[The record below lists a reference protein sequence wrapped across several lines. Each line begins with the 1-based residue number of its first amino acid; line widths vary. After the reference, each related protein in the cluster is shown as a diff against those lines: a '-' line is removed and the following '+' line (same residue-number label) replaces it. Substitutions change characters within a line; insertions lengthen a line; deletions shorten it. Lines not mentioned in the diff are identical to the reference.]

1 MVLTRKICLTIQS
14 FLVDDHSFI
23 PATLMLDSGVYC
35 KEKLDAMLFW
45 GLKSEDLATYHK
57 SNITRLI
64 VNK

>member
-1 MVLTRKICLTIQS
+1 MII
-14 FLVDDHSFI
+14 SFI
-23 PATLMLDSGVYC
+23 PVTLMLDSGVYC

-57 SNITRLI
+57 FNITRLI